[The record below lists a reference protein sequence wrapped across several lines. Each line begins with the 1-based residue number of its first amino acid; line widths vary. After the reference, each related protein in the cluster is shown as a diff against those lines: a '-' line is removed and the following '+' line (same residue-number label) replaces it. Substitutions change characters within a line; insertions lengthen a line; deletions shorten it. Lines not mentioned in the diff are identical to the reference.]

1 MANNR
6 LYYSREAEE
15 IANRQ
20 RTTLALAVLAIGAG
34 LGAVLALLFAP
45 RTGEDTRDILEKRAN
60 EALEQGRENGNKAV
74 EAMRKEIDHLRKDVE
89 KRLETV
95 NGK

>member
-60 EALEQGRENGNKAV
+60 EALEQGRENGTKAV
-74 EAMRKEIDHLRKDVE
+74 ESMRKEMEHLRKDVE

>member
-45 RTGEDTRDILEKRAN
+45 YGTDL
-60 EALEQGRENGNKAV
+60 
-74 EAMRKEIDHLRKDVE
+74 
-89 KRLETV
+89 
-95 NGK
+95 